1 MDARAARRTVPAAA
15 AAVAAIAAIAVLALA
30 ACAKLETADQM
41 AARMQA
47 ESDLA
52 KTAIE
57 AINVRYARYL
67 NGNMP
72 DSLAMLFTDNGV
84 MMPTGGKAVM
94 GRDSIRAAMTA
105 MPLPP
110 GMTLTLSTA
119 EVSAN
124 GPIAVERGTFAF
136 SVPAQGRTPAATMTG
151 KYLVHWHKVNGEWKM
166 AADIWNDDAPPPAAR

>member
-1 MDARAARRTVPAAA
+1 MDARVARRAVPT
-15 AAVAAIAAIAVLALA
+15 AVAAIAVLALA
-30 ACAKLETADQM
+30 ACAKPETADQM

-47 ESDLA
+47 ESDSA

-67 NGNMP
+67 NGNVP
-72 DSLAMLFTDNGV
+72 DSLAMLFTENGV

-105 MPLPP
+105 MPLPR

-124 GPIAVERGTFAF
+124 GPIAIERGTFAF
-136 SVPAQGRTPAATMTG
+136 AVPAQGRTPAATLTG
-151 KYLVHWHKVNGEWKM
+151 KYLAHWHKVNGEWRM
-166 AADIWNDDAPPPAAR
+166 AADIWNDDAPAPAAK